1 MLSVLI
7 PTYNYN
13 CFSLV
18 LELKNQADGLNFD
31 YEIIV
36 QDDCSSLYIE
46 ENSKINSLQN
56 CSFEINSENLGRTKN
71 RLLLIQKSKFD
82 DLLFLDSDVFPKEND
97 FIKKY
102 VNQIK
107 TNKSPVIYGGLVY
120 KKSQPS
126 QNEKLRWVY
135 GSNRESISLKKRLLS
150 PYQNVLT
157 SNLLLNK
164 KIVGRLEFNENL
176 KTYGYEDFV
185 LAQDLKKLKIP
196 ITHIDNSVYHLNL
209 ETSEIFIEKIR
220 ISLHNLKSINKKGEN
235 YTADNRLLFAFSI
248 VQKINLVKPIAFLF
262 TKFKTK
268 MEHQLLSNSPKIII
282 LDLYKLGYFCKINL
296 E

>member
-1 MLSVLI
+1 MLSILI

-13 CFSLV
+13 CYSLV
-18 LELKNQADGLNFD
+18 KELKLQADELNFD
-31 YEIIV
+31 YEICV
-36 QDDCSSLYIE
+36 QDDCSSLFIA
-46 ENSKINSLQN
+46 ENSEINELQN
-56 CSFEINSENLGRTKN
+56 CSFEINSNNLGRTKN
-71 RLLLIQKSKFD
+71 RLALLQKSKFD
-82 DLLFLDSDVFPKEND
+82 TLLFLDSDIFPKQNN
-97 FIKKY
+97 FLKKY
-102 VNQIK
+102 VNQIVTK
-107 TNKSPVIYGGLVY
+107 KSTVVYGGLIY
-120 KKSQPS
+120 KESNPS
-126 QNEKLRWVY
+126 KNEMLRWVY
-135 GSNRESISLKKRLLS
+135 GKNRESIPLKKRLLN

-220 ISLHNLKSINKKGEN
+220 ISLHNLKNINKKGAN
-235 YTADNRLLFAFSI
+235 YTADNRLLFAYTI
-248 VQKINLVKPIAFLF
+248 VQKLNFSKAIAFLF
-262 TKFKTK
+262 SKFKTK

>member
-1 MLSVLI
+1 MLSILI

-18 LELKNQADGLNFD
+18 LELKQQADELNFD
-31 YEIIV
+31 YEICV
-36 QDDCSSLYIE
+36 QDDCSSLFIA
-46 ENSKINSLQN
+46 ENSEINELQN

-102 VNQIK
+102 VDQIVTK
-107 TNKSPVIYGGLVY
+107 KSTVVYGGLIY
-120 KKSQPS
+120 KESNPS
-126 QNEKLRWVY
+126 KNEMLRWVY
-135 GSNRESISLKKRLLS
+135 GKNRESIPLKKRLLN

-164 KIVGRLEFNENL
+164 KIVERLEFNENL

-185 LAQDLKKLKIP
+185 LAQDLKKIKIP

-248 VQKINLVKPIAFLF
+248 VQKINLLKPIAFLF

>member
-1 MLSVLI
+1 MLSILI

-13 CFSLV
+13 CYSLV
-18 LELKNQADGLNFD
+18 KELKQQADGLNFD

-36 QDDCSSLYIE
+36 QDDCSSLFIA
-46 ENSKINSLQN
+46 ENSEINELQN
-56 CSFEINSENLGRTKN
+56 CSFEINSNNLGRTKN

-102 VNQIK
+102 VDQIVTK
-107 TNKSPVIYGGLVY
+107 KSTVVYGGLIY
-120 KKSQPS
+120 KESNPS
-126 QNEKLRWVY
+126 KNEMLRWVY
-135 GSNRESISLKKRLLS
+135 GKNRESIPLKKRLLN

-164 KIVGRLEFNENL
+164 KIVERLEFNENL

-185 LAQDLKKLKIP
+185 LAQDLKKIKIP
-196 ITHIDNSVYHLNL
+196 ITHIDNAIYHLNL

-248 VQKINLVKPIAFLF
+248 VQKINLLKPIAFLF

>member
-1 MLSVLI
+1 MLSILI

-18 LELKNQADGLNFD
+18 LELKQQADELNFD
-31 YEIIV
+31 YEICV
-36 QDDCSSLYIE
+36 QDDCSSLFIA
-46 ENSKINSLQN
+46 ENSEINELQN
-56 CSFEINSENLGRTKN
+56 CSFEINSNNLGRTKN

-102 VNQIK
+102 VDQIVTK
-107 TNKSPVIYGGLVY
+107 KSTVVYGGLIY
-120 KKSQPS
+120 KESNPS
-126 QNEKLRWVY
+126 KNEMLRWVY
-135 GSNRESISLKKRLLS
+135 GKNRESIPLKKRLLN

-164 KIVGRLEFNENL
+164 KIVERLEFNENL

-185 LAQDLKKLKIP
+185 LAQDLKKIKIP
-196 ITHIDNSVYHLNL
+196 ITHIDNAVYHLNL

-248 VQKINLVKPIAFLF
+248 VQKINLLKPIAFLF

>member
-1 MLSVLI
+1 
-7 PTYNYN
+7 
-13 CFSLV
+13 V
-18 LELKNQADGLNFD
+18 LELKQQADELNFD
-31 YEIIV
+31 YEICV
-36 QDDCSSLYIE
+36 QDDCSSLFIA
-46 ENSKINSLQN
+46 ENSEINELQN
-56 CSFEINSENLGRTKN
+56 CSFEINSNNLGRTKN

-102 VNQIK
+102 VDQIVTK
-107 TNKSPVIYGGLVY
+107 KSTVVYGGLIY
-120 KKSQPS
+120 KESNPS
-126 QNEKLRWVY
+126 KNEMLRWVY
-135 GSNRESISLKKRLLS
+135 GKNRESIPLKKRLLN

-164 KIVGRLEFNENL
+164 KIVERLEFNENL

-185 LAQDLKKLKIP
+185 LAQDLKKIKIP
-196 ITHIDNSVYHLNL
+196 ITHIDNAVYHLNL

-248 VQKINLVKPIAFLF
+248 VQKINLLKPIAFLF

>member
-1 MLSVLI
+1 MLSILI

-18 LELKNQADGLNFD
+18 LELKQQADELNFD
-31 YEIIV
+31 YEICV
-36 QDDCSSLYIE
+36 QDDCSSLFIA
-46 ENSKINSLQN
+46 ENSEINELQN

-102 VNQIK
+102 VDQIVTK
-107 TNKSPVIYGGLVY
+107 KSTVVYGGLIY
-120 KKSQPS
+120 KESNPS
-126 QNEKLRWVY
+126 KNEMLRWVY
-135 GSNRESISLKKRLLS
+135 GKNRESIPLKKRLLN

-164 KIVGRLEFNENL
+164 KIVERLEFNENL

-185 LAQDLKKLKIP
+185 LAQDLKKIKIP

-235 YTADNRLLFAFSI
+235 YTADNRLLFAFFI

>member
-1 MLSVLI
+1 
-7 PTYNYN
+7 
-13 CFSLV
+13 
-18 LELKNQADGLNFD
+18 
-31 YEIIV
+31 
-36 QDDCSSLYIE
+36 
-46 ENSKINSLQN
+46 
-56 CSFEINSENLGRTKN
+56 
-71 RLLLIQKSKFD
+71 
-82 DLLFLDSDVFPKEND
+82 
-97 FIKKY
+97 
-102 VNQIK
+102 
-107 TNKSPVIYGGLVY
+107 
-120 KKSQPS
+120 
-126 QNEKLRWVY
+126 
-135 GSNRESISLKKRLLS
+135 
-150 PYQNVLT
+150 LT

-164 KIVGRLEFNENL
+164 KIVERLEFNENL

-185 LAQDLKKLKIP
+185 LAQDLKKIKIP
-196 ITHIDNSVYHLNL
+196 ITHIDNAVYHLNL

-248 VQKINLVKPIAFLF
+248 VQKINLLKPIAFLF

>member
-1 MLSVLI
+1 M
-7 PTYNYN
+7 
-13 CFSLV
+13 
-18 LELKNQADGLNFD
+18 
-31 YEIIV
+31 
-36 QDDCSSLYIE
+36 
-46 ENSKINSLQN
+46 
-56 CSFEINSENLGRTKN
+56 
-71 RLLLIQKSKFD
+71 
-82 DLLFLDSDVFPKEND
+82 
-97 FIKKY
+97 
-102 VNQIK
+102 
-107 TNKSPVIYGGLVY
+107 
-120 KKSQPS
+120 
-126 QNEKLRWVY
+126 
-135 GSNRESISLKKRLLS
+135 
-150 PYQNVLT
+150 
-157 SNLLLNK
+157 
-164 KIVGRLEFNENL
+164 EFNENL

-248 VQKINLVKPIAFLF
+248 VQKINLLKPIAFLF

>member
-1 MLSVLI
+1 
-7 PTYNYN
+7 
-13 CFSLV
+13 V
-18 LELKNQADGLNFD
+18 LELKQQADELNFD
-31 YEIIV
+31 YEICV
-36 QDDCSSLYIE
+36 QDDCSSLFIA
-46 ENSKINSLQN
+46 ENSEINELQN

-102 VNQIK
+102 VDQIVTK
-107 TNKSPVIYGGLVY
+107 KSTVVYGGLIY
-120 KKSQPS
+120 KESNPS
-126 QNEKLRWVY
+126 KNEMLRWVY
-135 GSNRESISLKKRLLS
+135 GKNRESIPLKKRLLN

-164 KIVGRLEFNENL
+164 KIVERLEFNENL

-185 LAQDLKKLKIP
+185 LAQDLKKIKIP
-196 ITHIDNSVYHLNL
+196 ITHIDNAVYHLNL

-248 VQKINLVKPIAFLF
+248 VQKINLLKPIAFLF

>member
-1 MLSVLI
+1 M
-7 PTYNYN
+7 
-13 CFSLV
+13 
-18 LELKNQADGLNFD
+18 LELKQQADELNFD
-31 YEIIV
+31 YEICV
-36 QDDCSSLYIE
+36 QDDCSSLFIA
-46 ENSKINSLQN
+46 ENSEINELQN
-56 CSFEINSENLGRTKN
+56 CSFEINSNNLGRTKN

-102 VNQIK
+102 VDQIVTK
-107 TNKSPVIYGGLVY
+107 KSTVVYGGLIY
-120 KKSQPS
+120 KESNPS
-126 QNEKLRWVY
+126 KNEMLRWVY
-135 GSNRESISLKKRLLS
+135 GKNRESIPLKKRLLN

-164 KIVGRLEFNENL
+164 KIVERLEFNENL

-185 LAQDLKKLKIP
+185 LAQDLKKIKIP
-196 ITHIDNSVYHLNL
+196 ITHIDNAVYHLNL

-248 VQKINLVKPIAFLF
+248 VQKINLLKPIAFLF